1 MITSFVRSILGAAI
15 VSAVVLTTLPAS
27 ADDLAAI
34 DPQARVG
41 SAGWRVD
48 GVAGEATVRRGT
60 MPAARLA
67 VGQVVSIGNEVQ
79 TGPGTVVFLS
89 RDGDRLVIQP
99 NSQMRIAEPEPSGL
113 LDSFMQSLGSVFYD
127 VEPRRN
133 RSFGVTA
140 PYVAAVV
147 KGTKFLVTV
156 EPKRNSV
163 RVDEG
168 RVLVT
173 SENGVSSVLVDAGHI
188 AVVEAKPSSAVVVT
202 DSGVPVQARDDAAE
216 LHAPAEGGGSDAGA
230 GSAVDA
236 AVGNLGN
243 AVAQTGNA
251 LGGAIGRVSSG
262 VGGTIGGVSDAVGGA
277 VGGAG
282 GALGGAVGSA
292 GGALGGAV
300 GGAGG
305 AVGGALGGAGG
316 GAVSGAAGAAGGAVS
331 GAAGAVGGAVSG
343 AAGAVGGAVSG
354 VGGAVGG
361 VVGGVGGAVGGLL
374 GGKP

>member
-1 MITSFVRSILGAAI
+1 MITSLVRSILSAAI
-15 VSAVVLTTLPAS
+15 VSAAVFATLPAS

-60 MPAARLA
+60 MPVARLA
-67 VGQVVSIGNEVQ
+67 VGQVVSIGSEVQ

-99 NSQMRIAEPEPSGL
+99 NSQMRIAEPEPGGL
-113 LDSFMQSLGSVFYD
+113 IDSFMQSLGSVFYD

-133 RSFGVTA
+133 RSFGVSA

-173 SENGVSSVLVDAGHI
+173 SENGVSSVLVDAGHM
-188 AVVEAKPSSAVVVT
+188 AVVEATPTSAVIVT
-202 DSGVPVQARDDAAE
+202 DSGVPVQPRDDAAE
-216 LHAPAEGGGSDAGA
+216 LHAPAEGGGAVGGGIGA
-230 GSAVDA
+230 GSAVGA
-236 AVGNLGN
+236 TASNLGN
-243 AVAQTGNA
+243 AVTQTGSA
-251 LGGAIGRVSSG
+251 LGGAIGRVSSA
-262 VGGTIGGVSDAVGGA
+262 VGGTVGGVSNAVGGA
-277 VGGAG
+277 VGSVG

-292 GGALGGAV
+292 GGA
-300 GGAGG
+300 
-305 AVGGALGGAGG
+305 VGGALGGAAG

-343 AAGAVGGAVSG
+343 VGTAAGGAVSG

-361 VVGGVGGAVGGLL
+361 VVGGLGGAVGGLL